1 MSPLTSKQRAHLR
14 SLAHHMKPLMHVG
27 QGGVTEA
34 VIESVA
40 EAFNTRELFKVRVL
54 DSAPE
59 DPRTTA
65 DQIMARVSHVEV
77 PQTVGRTVVLYRPDP
92 DEPEIKLPK

>member
-14 SLAHHMKPLMHVG
+14 SLANHLKPLLHVG
-27 QGGVTEA
+27 QDGVTDS

-40 EAFNTRELFKVRVL
+40 QAFNTRELFKMRVL
-54 DSAPE
+54 DTAPE

-65 DQIMARVSHVEV
+65 DQIAARVAGVEV
-77 PQTVGRTVVLYRPDP
+77 PQTIGRTVVLYRPDP
-92 DEPEIKLPK
+92 DDPEIKLPR

>member
-1 MSPLTSKQRAHLR
+1 
-14 SLAHHMKPLMHVG
+14 
-27 QGGVTEA
+27 VTDG

-65 DQIMARVSHVEV
+65 DQIMARVSKVEV
-77 PQTVGRTVVLYRPDP
+77 PQTVGRTVILYRPDP
-92 DEPEIKLPK
+92 DDPEIKLPR